1 MATDV
6 RAAKVHQQAVTA
18 DLSRRLAACEA
29 ARTEQYAR
37 LTASHDAA
45 TLALITQVDTL
56 TAALTALCDA
66 LAAEEAHT
74 HTPAPD
80 NDLAWY
86 CAEGRRLRD
95 ETRRCR
101 ERARATLCQERTP

>member
-6 RAAKVHQQAVTA
+6 RAT
-18 DLSRRLAACEA
+18 DLARRLAACEA

-74 HTPAPD
+74 KQRAGD
-80 NDLAWY
+80 DLAWY
-86 CAEGRRLRD
+86 CAEGQRLR
-95 ETRRCR
+95 EEVRRRRR
-101 ERARATLCQERTP
+101 EAAAALASRVEASA

>member
-6 RAAKVHQQAVTA
+6 LGEQQARA
-18 DLSRRLAACEA
+18 DELSRRLAACEA

-66 LAAEEAHT
+66 LDREEAHA
-74 HTPAPD
+74 HQPAPD
-80 NDLAWY
+80 HDTRRY
-86 CAEGRRLRD
+86 CAEGQRLREEVRRRRREAEAALRE
-95 ETRRCR
+95 ET
-101 ERARATLCQERTP
+101 AA